1 MLQFPSSEEEWMKI
15 ADDFHTQWQFP
26 NCIGAING
34 RHIIIAMMPGIG
46 SLYYNYD
53 GTQSIVMVAVV
64 DANHRFT
71 YVDVDCKG
79 RVSDRGILQDSTF
92 GSTLF
97 GDSGTNK
104 LNIPC
109 SISLPGR
116 DRPVPFV
123 FVGDNAFP
131 LLNNL
136 MKPFCT
142 PGLSSDQKV
151 FNDRLSHAQHVSEK
165 AFSMFAHR
173 FRVFRNP
180 LNLCPSKIKKIVLS
194 ASVLHN
200 YLAATAD
207 TDELFDNPEFD
218 EDRYG
223 IIPLQQNCNNH
234 STTAA
239 RDIRDEMMAYCVTDS

>member
-15 ADDFHTQWQFP
+15 ADDFHTRWQFP

-46 SLYYNYD
+46 SPYYNYS
-53 GTQSIVMVAVV
+53 GTQSIVMVAMV

-71 YVDVDCKG
+71 YVDVGCKG
-79 RVSDRGILQDSTF
+79 HVSDGGILQDSTF
-92 GSTLF
+92 SSTLF
-97 GDSGTNK
+97 GDSDTNK

-109 SISLPGR
+109 PTPLPGR

-123 FVGDNAFP
+123 VVGDNAFP
-131 LLNNL
+131 LLTNL
-136 MKPFCT
+136 MKPFNT
-142 PGLSSDQKV
+142 PGLSSDQKL
-151 FNDRLSHAQHVSEK
+151 FNDRLSPVQCVSEN
-165 AFSMFAHR
+165 AFSIFAHR

-180 LNLCPSKIKKIVLS
+180 IKLCPSKIKKIVLS

-200 YLAATAD
+200 YLAGTAD
-207 TDELFDNPEFD
+207 TDELIDKPEFK

-239 RDIRDEMMAYCVTDS
+239 RDIRDEMMAYCH